1 VYQTKAQYDRSNM
14 ILTEMLSSPLCQDV
28 LSKDCI
34 KAIEK
39 MQYSMIDKETYLA
52 FYVQKNI
59 SMSFDAMT
67 TSPAESMNSSIKN
80 GMGVNSNSNTR

>member
-1 VYQTKAQYDRSNM
+1 M
-14 ILTEMLSSPLCQDV
+14 ILTEMLSSPWYQEV
-28 LSKDCI
+28 LSTDCI

-39 MQYSMIDKETYLA
+39 FQCTMIEKETYLA
-52 FYVQKNI
+52 FYLRKTI

-67 TSPAESMNSSIKN
+67 TSPVESMNSSIKN

>member
-1 VYQTKAQYDRSNM
+1 
-14 ILTEMLSSPLCQDV
+14 MLSSPLCQEV

-39 MQYSMIDKETYLA
+39 LQSSMTDKETYLA
-52 FYVQKNI
+52 FYVWKTI

-67 TSPAESMNSSIKN
+67 TAPVESMNSSIKN
-80 GMGVNSNSNTR
+80 GMGVNSNFNTR